1 MQLCRANRGRLRPD
15 EPRADRD
22 QVRKYFLIHH
32 KIFSIVSPSA
42 RIVTPVIISD
52 QVGLSRATTAAVIA
66 CLFKVTNIF
75 LCVKYFLSP
84 VLCLF
89 QEFQI
94 TASFDG
100 LLHTV
105 PGVHEG
111 ILKMD
116 NYVSLV

>member
-1 MQLCRANRGRLRPD
+1 M
-15 EPRADRD
+15 
-22 QVRKYFLIHH
+22 
-32 KIFSIVSPSA
+32 
-42 RIVTPVIISD
+42 TPVIISD

-75 LCVKYFLSP
+75 LCVKYFSSSA
-84 VLCLF
+84 LCPF

-116 NYVSLV
+116 NYVMDPNKVDGGLMKA

>member
-1 MQLCRANRGRLRPD
+1 MR
-15 EPRADRD
+15 
-22 QVRKYFLIHH
+22 
-32 KIFSIVSPSA
+32 KIFS
-42 RIVTPVIISD
+42 
-52 QVGLSRATTAAVIA
+52 
-66 CLFKVTNIF
+66 
-75 LCVKYFLSP
+75 SP

-116 NYVSLV
+116 NYVMDPNKVMA

>member
-1 MQLCRANRGRLRPD
+1 M
-15 EPRADRD
+15 
-22 QVRKYFLIHH
+22 
-32 KIFSIVSPSA
+32 
-42 RIVTPVIISD
+42 TPVIISD

-75 LCVKYFLSP
+75 LCGKYFSTP
-84 VLCLF
+84 ALCLF

-116 NYVSLV
+116 NYVMDPNKVEGGLMEA